1 MAGFIY
7 LKYFALQFVLPGIC
21 VFHTSDFSL
30 VAYVFFRDST
40 LLYST
45 HSLSHLFLR
54 QALPVWSRQAS
65 CVVPAQAFQTRSASG
80 ECRACTPLTEDRAC
94 SFRRDPHAALRE
106 EGSALPASH

>member
-30 VAYVFFRDST
+30 VAYVFSEI

-45 HSLSHLFLR
+45 LLIRSVIYFWGKLSLCGPGKP
-54 QALPVWSRQAS
+54 PVWFLPKPSKLEVLVGNAGL
-65 CVVPAQAFQTRSASG
+65 VHPW
-80 ECRACTPLTEDRAC
+80 LKTE
-94 SFRRDPHAALRE
+94 HAALGE
-106 EGSALPASH
+106 THMQH

>member
-30 VAYVFFRDST
+30 VAYVFSEI

-45 HSLSHLFLR
+45 LLI
-54 QALPVWSRQAS
+54 
-65 CVVPAQAFQTRSASG
+65 RSVIY
-80 ECRACTPLTEDRAC
+80 
-94 SFRRDPHAALRE
+94 F
-106 EGSALPASH
+106 